1 MENVRTFIPTILF
14 RNLIVSAVVNVLVE
28 KLISGDL
35 MKLARSEG
43 IDSQLKKWKNSLQL
57 IQVVLADAG
66 QKHITQ
72 KPLELWLHDLQDLA
86 YDIDDVLDDMCVLL

>member
-1 MENVRTFIPTILF
+1 MHIIIVVPFTLTSNKQTNKQSFIFQILMAE
-14 RNLIVSAVVNVLVE
+14 IVVSAVVNVLVE

-57 IQVVLADAG
+57 IQAVLADAHNT
-66 QKHITQ
+66 KT
-72 KPLELWLHDLQDLA
+72 
-86 YDIDDVLDDMCVLL
+86 C